1 MSAAVEATQ
10 AVVEAMPDPNKPA
23 GITAPR
29 NDRADELT
37 NVIGILPIIETALN
51 SLGIYHFDQLAGLT
65 DKQVAWVETH
75 LGIDGRIGREHWR
88 EQAVEL
94 AALSGPKVAAE
105 T

>member
-1 MSAAVEATQ
+1 MVETL
-10 AVVEAMPDPNKPA
+10 PDPNKPV
-23 GITAPR
+23 GIPAPR
-29 NDRADELT
+29 NGQPDALT

-51 SLGIYHFDQLAGLT
+51 TLGIYHFDQVADLT
-65 DKQVAWVETH
+65 DKQIAWLEAH

-94 AALSGPKVAAE
+94 AALTRVKVAAE